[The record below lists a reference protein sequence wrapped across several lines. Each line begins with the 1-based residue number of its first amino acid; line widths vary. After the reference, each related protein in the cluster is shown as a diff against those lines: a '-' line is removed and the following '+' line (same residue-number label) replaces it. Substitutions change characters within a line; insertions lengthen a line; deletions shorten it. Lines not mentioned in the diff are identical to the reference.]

1 MLLPLFEPQPEK
13 CYLLTMPNSEPLSCF
28 LLNYASRDI
37 RNHFE
42 ITLYAVAENQ
52 SSVKILVDNFR
63 PMFFV
68 PRTTDPNLTIKAAE
82 RKVLPLKAMDKTEV
96 DCLYFST
103 YSSFLETKEQL
114 HKAGIILYESDINPV
129 ERFLMERFVAG
140 GFDASGIISNHNGT
154 IFLYNPQIRGTDV
167 NPSLLVLSFDIET
180 STETGQIYSIAC
192 SGKTDAVFIV
202 GKGEPAGPITFC
214 SHEKELIQCFFQHIS
229 DQNPDIL
236 IGWNVINFDLQ
247 KLFERCTLLNIP
259 FNLGKDSGSRIIPN
273 RSGTDLL
280 VRIPGRLVMD
290 VPTMLRANYITFEE
304 YSLNFVASAM
314 LNKTKL
320 IEKSGEE
327 KIAEINRLFKEDKPA
342 LAQYNLEDARLT
354 LEIFNKAG
362 ILPNAVERSKRSGLL
377 LDRTGGSVAAF
388 DHLYLPRLHR
398 LGFVAANATDIPPP
412 SSPLPG
418 GYVLEPVPG
427 IYDNVLVLDFR
438 SLYPSIILTFKID
451 PLGFHINSKTKIK
464 TPAGTCFSAET
475 SILPEIIKHLLE
487 ARAKAKRDKKP
498 YLSQAIKILMNS
510 FYGVLGAQGCRF
522 FSSEL
527 ATTITRTGQFILKE
541 TIKHI
546 HSTTPYQ
553 VIYGDTDSIFVL
565 LGPGKENEAT
575 GIGNTLSEQITT
587 WLARYLES
595 SFMVTSAL
603 NLEFETHFRHFL
615 MPSVRGG
622 TYGSKKHYCG
632 SILENDEMKLIFKG
646 MESAR
651 SDWTDLAKDFQ
662 NELIKRV
669 FSEQPVQDYVND
681 TVNKVKKGVFDNQ
694 LVYKKRLRKNLN
706 EYVNV
711 PPHAQAARLLK
722 SPAHIIRYYI
732 TTSGPQPLENLS
744 SPIDYDHYID
754 CQLKPVAD
762 SILEFS
768 GTSFDN
774 IISGQQN
781 LFG

>member
-1 MLLPLFEPQPEK
+1 MSD
-13 CYLLTMPNSEPLSCF
+13 SESLHCF
-28 LLNYASRDI
+28 LLNYTSRDI
-37 RNHFE
+37 GSHFE

-52 SSVKILVDNFR
+52 NSVKIIIDNFR

-68 PRTTDPNLTIKAAE
+68 PRTTVPNLTIKATE
-82 RKVLPLKAMDKTEV
+82 RKVLPLKAMDGTEV

-103 YSSFLETKEQL
+103 YSGFLETKEQL
-114 HKAGIILYESDINPV
+114 HKSGIIVYESDINPV

-140 GFDASGIISNHNGT
+140 GFEASGAVSNHNGT
-154 IFLYNPQIRGTDV
+154 LFLHNPHIRGTDV
-167 NPSLLVLSFDIET
+167 NISLKVLSFDIET
-180 STETGQIYSIAC
+180 NTETGQIYSIAC
-192 SGKTDAVFIV
+192 TGKTDAVFII
-202 GKGEPAGPITFC
+202 GKEESSEPITFC
-214 SHEKELIQCFFQHIS
+214 SNEKELIQRFFQHIS

-247 KLFERCTLLNIP
+247 KIFERCTFLNIP
-259 FNLGKDSGSRIIPN
+259 FNLGKDSGSRIVQN

-280 VRIPGRLVMD
+280 VRIPGRIVMD
-290 VPTMLRANYITFEE
+290 VPTMLRANYFTFEE

-314 LNKTKL
+314 LNETKL

-327 KIAEINRLFKEDKPA
+327 KIAEINRLFKEDKLA

-354 LEIFNKAG
+354 MEIFNKAG
-362 ILPNAVERSKRSGLL
+362 ILPNAIERSKRSGLL

-398 LGFVAANATDIPPP
+398 LGFVASNVEDIPAP
-412 SSPLPG
+412 SNPLPG

-451 PLGFHINSKTKIK
+451 PLGFKINSHKRIK
-464 TPAGTCFSAET
+464 TPDGTSFSSET
-475 SILPEIIKHLLE
+475 SILPEIIGQLLQ
-487 ARAKAKRDKKP
+487 ARAKAKKDKNP

-527 ATTITRTGQFILKE
+527 ATTITRTGQYILKE

-546 HSTTPYQ
+546 HSTTPYRI
-553 VIYGDTDSIFVL
+553 IYGDTDSLFVL
-565 LGPGKENEAT
+565 LGPGKENEAND
-575 GIGNTLSEQITT
+575 IGEKLSEQITN
-587 WLARYLES
+587 WLARYLKDT
-595 SFMVTSAL
+595 FGVTSAL

-615 MPSVRGG
+615 MPSIRGG

-632 SILENDEMKLIFKG
+632 SILENGEMKLIFKG

-651 SDWTDLAKDFQ
+651 SDWTDLAKNFQ
-662 NELIKRV
+662 NELIRRV
-669 FSEQPVQDYVND
+669 FCGLPVHDYIND
-681 TVNKVKKGVFDNQ
+681 TIFKVKKGIFDNQ
-694 LVYKKRLRKNLN
+694 LIYKKRLRKSLN
-706 EYVNV
+706 EYTVNI

-722 SPAHIIRYYI
+722 TPSNIIRYYI
-732 TTSGPQPLENLS
+732 TTNGPQPLENLS
-744 SPIDYDHYID
+744 SPIDYDHYI
-754 CQLKPVAD
+754 
-762 SILEFS
+762 
-768 GTSFDN
+768 
-774 IISGQQN
+774 
-781 LFG
+781 

>member
-1 MLLPLFEPQPEK
+1 MS
-13 CYLLTMPNSEPLSCF
+13 NSESLRCF
-28 LLNYASRDI
+28 LLNYTSRDI

-42 ITLYAVAENQ
+42 IVLYAVTEDRTP
-52 SSVKILVDNFR
+52 VKILIDNFR

-82 RKVLPLKAMDKTEV
+82 RKVLPLKAIDGTEV

-103 YSSFLETKEQL
+103 YSGFLETKDQL
-114 HKAGIILYESDINPV
+114 HKTGVILYESDINPV

-140 GFDASGIISNHNGT
+140 GFEASGSISNHDGT
-154 IFLYNPQIRGTDV
+154 LFLRNPVIRGTDV
-167 NPSLLVLSFDIET
+167 KPSLQVLSFDIET
-180 STETGQIYSIAC
+180 DTATGQIYSIAC
-192 SGKTDAVFIV
+192 SGKTDAVFII
-202 GKGEPAGPITFC
+202 GKEEAAEPVIFC
-214 SHEKELIQCFFQHIS
+214 SNEKELIQRFFRHVS

-247 KLFERCTLLNIP
+247 KILERCTHLNIP
-259 FNLGKDSGSRIIPN
+259 FDLGKDSGSRIIQN
-273 RSGTDLL
+273 RPGTDLL
-280 VRIPGRLVMD
+280 VRIPGRIVMD
-290 VPTMLRANYITFEE
+290 VPTMLRANYFTFEE
-304 YSLNFVASAM
+304 YSLNFVASEM
-314 LNKTKL
+314 LNRTKL

-327 KIAEINRLFKEDKPA
+327 KIAEINRLFNEDKPA

-362 ILPNAVERSKRSGLL
+362 ILPNAVERSKRSGHL

-388 DHLYLPRLHR
+388 DYLYLPRLHR
-398 LGFVAANATDIPPP
+398 LGIVAANAADIPAP
-412 SSPLPG
+412 SGPLPG

-427 IYDNVLVLDFR
+427 IYENVLVLDFR

-451 PLGFHINSKTKIK
+451 PLGFHIKSKDRIR
-464 TPAGTCFSAET
+464 TPAGTSFSNET
-475 SILPEIIKHLLE
+475 SILPEIIGQLLE
-487 ARAKAKRDKKP
+487 ARAKAKKDNNP

-527 ATTITRTGQFILKE
+527 ATTITRTGQYILKE
-541 TIKHI
+541 TINHI
-546 HSTTPYQ
+546 ESTTPYR
-553 VIYGDTDSIFVL
+553 VIYGDTDSLFVL
-565 LGPGKENEAT
+565 IGPGKENKAT
-575 GIGNTLSEQITT
+575 DIGETLSEQITS
-587 WLARYLES
+587 WLAVYLKS
-595 SFMVTSAL
+595 NFGVTSAL
-603 NLEFETHFRHFL
+603 HLEFETHFRHFL

-632 SILENDEMKLIFKG
+632 SILENGEMKLIFKG

-651 SDWTDLAKDFQ
+651 SDWTDLAKNFQ
-662 NELIKRV
+662 NELIRRV
-669 FSEQPVQDYVND
+669 FSGLPVHDYIND
-681 TVNKVKKGVFDNQ
+681 TVNRVKKGIFDNQ
-694 LVYKKRLRKNLN
+694 LIYKKRLRKNLD
-706 EYVNV
+706 EYTVNV

-722 SPAHIIRYYI
+722 TPSHIIRYYI

-754 CQLKPVAD
+754 CQLKPIAD
-762 SILEFS
+762 SILEFT

-774 IISGQQN
+774 IISGQLD
-781 LFG
+781 LFGLG

>member
-1 MLLPLFEPQPEK
+1 MSD
-13 CYLLTMPNSEPLSCF
+13 SESLRCF
-28 LLNYASRDI
+28 LLNYTSRDI
-37 RNHFE
+37 GNHFE

-52 SSVKILVDNFR
+52 TSVKILIDNFR

-68 PRTTDPNLTIKAAE
+68 PRTTVPNLTIKATE
-82 RKVLPLKAMDKTEV
+82 RKVLPLKAMDETEV

-103 YSSFLETKEQL
+103 YSGFLETKDQL
-114 HKAGIILYESDINPV
+114 HKSGIIVYESDINPV
-129 ERFLMERFVAG
+129 ERFLMERFVTG
-140 GFDASGIISNHNGT
+140 GFEATGTVSNHNGT
-154 IFLYNPQIRGTDV
+154 LFLHNPHIRGTDV
-167 NPSLLVLSFDIET
+167 NPSLQVLSFDIET
-180 STETGQIYSIAC
+180 NTETGQIYSIAC
-192 SGKTDAVFIV
+192 CGKTDAVFII
-202 GKGEPAGPITFC
+202 GKEDSTGPVTFC
-214 SHEKELIQCFFQHIS
+214 TNEKELIQRFFQHIS

-247 KLFERCTLLNIP
+247 KIFERCTHLNIP
-259 FNLGKDSGSRIIPN
+259 FNPGKDSGSRIIQN

-280 VRIPGRLVMD
+280 VRIPGRIVMD
-290 VPTMLRANYITFEE
+290 VPTMLRANYFTFEE

-327 KIAEINRLFKEDKPA
+327 KIAEINRLFKEDKQA

-354 LEIFNKAG
+354 IEIFNKAG
-362 ILPNAVERSKRSGLL
+362 ILPNAIERSKRSGLL

-398 LGFVAANATDIPPP
+398 LGFVAANAEDIPAP
-412 SSPLPG
+412 SNPLPG

-427 IYDNVLVLDFR
+427 IHDNVLVLDFR

-451 PLGFHINSKTKIK
+451 PLGFHIKLKDRIK
-464 TPAGTCFSAET
+464 TPAGTSFSNET
-475 SILPEIIKHLLE
+475 SILPEIIEQLLK
-487 ARAKAKRDKKP
+487 ARAKAKKDKNP

-527 ATTITRTGQFILKE
+527 ATTITRTGQYILKE

-546 HSTTPYQ
+546 HSTTPYRI
-553 VIYGDTDSIFVL
+553 IYGDTDSLFVL
-565 LGPGKENEAT
+565 LGPGKENEAND
-575 GIGNTLSEQITT
+575 IGKTLSEQITS
-587 WLARYLES
+587 WLAIYLEDT
-595 SFMVTSAL
+595 FGVTSAL

-632 SILENDEMKLIFKG
+632 SILENGEMKLIFKG

-662 NELIKRV
+662 NELIRRV
-669 FSEQPVQDYVND
+669 FCGLPVHDYIND
-681 TVNKVKKGVFDNQ
+681 TVSRVKKGIFDNQ
-694 LVYKKRLRKNLN
+694 LIYKKRLRKNLN
-706 EYVNV
+706 EYTVNV

-722 SPAHIIRYYI
+722 TPAHIVRYYI
-732 TTSGPQPLENLS
+732 TTNGPQPLESLS

-762 SILEFS
+762 SILEFA

-774 IISGQQN
+774 IISGQQD
-781 LFG
+781 LFGP

>member
-1 MLLPLFEPQPEK
+1 MS
-13 CYLLTMPNSEPLSCF
+13 NSESLRCF
-28 LLNYASRDI
+28 LLNYTSRDI

-42 ITLYAVAENQ
+42 IVLYAVTEDRTP
-52 SSVKILVDNFR
+52 VKIIINNFR

-82 RKVLPLKAMDKTEV
+82 RKVLPLKAIDGTEV

-103 YSSFLETKEQL
+103 YSGFLETKDQL
-114 HKAGIILYESDINPV
+114 HKTGVILYESDINPV

-140 GFDASGIISNHNGT
+140 GFEASGSISNHDGT
-154 IFLYNPQIRGTDV
+154 LFLCNPVIRGTDV
-167 NPSLLVLSFDIET
+167 KPSLQVLSFDIET
-180 STETGQIYSIAC
+180 DTATGQIYSIAC
-192 SGKTDAVFIV
+192 SGKTDAVFII
-202 GKGEPAGPITFC
+202 GKEEAAEPVIFC
-214 SHEKELIQCFFQHIS
+214 SNEKELIQRFFRHVS

-247 KLFERCTLLNIP
+247 KILERCTHFNIP
-259 FNLGKDSGSRIIPN
+259 FDLGKDSGSRIIQN
-273 RSGTDLL
+273 RPGTDLL
-280 VRIPGRLVMD
+280 VRIPGRIVMD
-290 VPTMLRANYITFEE
+290 VPTMLRANYFTFEE
-304 YSLNFVASAM
+304 YSLNFVASEM
-314 LNKTKL
+314 LNKTKM
-320 IEKSGEE
+320 IEKSGED
-327 KIAEINRLFKEDKPA
+327 KIAEINRLFKEDKLA

-362 ILPNAVERSKRSGLL
+362 ILPNAVERSKRSGHL

-398 LGFVAANATDIPPP
+398 LGIVAANAADVPAP
-412 SSPLPG
+412 SGPLPG

-427 IYDNVLVLDFR
+427 IYENVLVLDFR

-451 PLGFHINSKTKIK
+451 PLGFHIKSKDRIK
-464 TPAGTCFSAET
+464 TPAGTSFSNET
-475 SILPEIIKHLLE
+475 SILPEIIGQLLE
-487 ARAKAKRDKKP
+487 ARAKAKKDNNP

-527 ATTITRTGQFILKE
+527 ATTITRTGQYILKE
-541 TIKHI
+541 TINHI
-546 HSTTPYQ
+546 ESITPYR
-553 VIYGDTDSIFVL
+553 VIYGDTDSLFVL
-565 LGPGKENEAT
+565 LGPGKENKAID
-575 GIGNTLSEQITT
+575 IGETLSEQITS
-587 WLARYLES
+587 WLAVYLKS
-595 SFMVTSAL
+595 NFGVTSAL
-603 NLEFETHFRHFL
+603 HLEFETHFRHFL

-632 SILENDEMKLIFKG
+632 SILENGEMKLIFKG

-651 SDWTDLAKDFQ
+651 SDWTDLAKNFQ

-669 FSEQPVQDYVND
+669 FSGLPVHDYIND
-681 TVNKVKKGVFDNQ
+681 TVNRVKKGIFDNQ
-694 LVYKKRLRKNLN
+694 LIYKKRLRKNLD
-706 EYVNV
+706 EYTVNV

-722 SPAHIIRYYI
+722 TPSHIIRYYI

-754 CQLKPVAD
+754 CQLKPIAD
-762 SILEFS
+762 SILEFT
-768 GTSFDN
+768 GTCFDN
-774 IISGQQN
+774 IISGQLD
-781 LFG
+781 LFGLG

>member
-1 MLLPLFEPQPEK
+1 MSD
-13 CYLLTMPNSEPLSCF
+13 SESLRCF
-28 LLNYASRDI
+28 LLNYTSRDI
-37 RNHFE
+37 ANHFE
-42 ITLYAVAENQ
+42 ISLYAVAENQ
-52 SSVKILVDNFR
+52 TPVKILIDNFR

-68 PRTTDPNLTIKAAE
+68 PRTTVPNLTIKATE
-82 RKVLPLKAMDKTEV
+82 RKVLPLKAMDGTEV

-103 YSSFLETKEQL
+103 YSDFLQTKDLLQ
-114 HKAGIILYESDINPV
+114 KNGIILYESDINPV

-140 GFDASGIISNHNGT
+140 GFEASGTISSHNGT
-154 IFLYNPQIRGTDV
+154 FFLHNPHIRGTDV
-167 NPSLLVLSFDIET
+167 NPSLQVLSFDIET
-180 STETGQIYSIAC
+180 NTETGQIYSIAC
-192 SGKTDAVFIV
+192 CGKDEAVFII
-202 GKGEPAGPITFC
+202 GNEESTGPVTFC
-214 SHEKELIQCFFQHIS
+214 SNEKELIQRFFQHLN

-247 KLFERCTLLNIP
+247 KIFQRCTLLNIP
-259 FNLGKDSGSRIIPN
+259 FNPGKDFGSRIIQN
-273 RSGTDLL
+273 RTGTDLL
-280 VRIPGRLVMD
+280 VRIPGRIVMD
-290 VPTMLRANYITFEE
+290 VPTMLRANYFTFEE

-327 KIAEINRLFKEDKPA
+327 KIAEINRLFKEDKLA

-354 LEIFNKAG
+354 LEVFNKAG

-398 LGFVAANATDIPPP
+398 LGFVAANAADIPAPT
-412 SSPLPG
+412 SPLPG

-451 PLGFHINSKTKIK
+451 PLGFHVSSKNRIK
-464 TPAGTCFSAET
+464 TPAGTTFSSET
-475 SILPEIIKHLLE
+475 SILPGIIEQLLQ
-487 ARAKAKRDKKP
+487 ARAKAKKDKKH

-527 ATTITRTGQFILKE
+527 ATTITRTGQYILKE

-546 HSTTPYQ
+546 HSTTPYR
-553 VIYGDTDSIFVL
+553 VIYGDTDSLFIL
-565 LGPGKENEAT
+565 LGPGKENEAND
-575 GIGNTLSEQITT
+575 IGKTLSEQITT
-587 WLARYLES
+587 WLARYLEDT
-595 SFMVTSAL
+595 FGVTSAL
-603 NLEFETHFRHFL
+603 NLEFETHFHHFL

-632 SILENDEMKLIFKG
+632 SILENGEMKLVFKG
-646 MESAR
+646 MESVR

-662 NELIKRV
+662 NELIRRV
-669 FSEQPVQDYVND
+669 FCGLPVHDYVND
-681 TVNKVKKGVFDNQ
+681 TVNKVKKGIFDNQ
-694 LVYKKRLRKNLN
+694 LIYKKRLRKNLN
-706 EYVNV
+706 DYTVNV

-722 SPAHIIRYYI
+722 TPAHIIRYYI

-762 SILEFS
+762 SILEFV

-774 IISGQQN
+774 IISGQQD
-781 LFG
+781 LFGP

>member
-1 MLLPLFEPQPEK
+1 
-13 CYLLTMPNSEPLSCF
+13 MPNSESLRCF
-28 LLNYASRDI
+28 LLNYTSRDI

-42 ITLYAVAENQ
+42 ITLYAVAQNQ
-52 SSVKILVDNFR
+52 TPVKILIDNFR
-63 PMFFV
+63 PMFFI

-82 RKVLPLKAMDKTEV
+82 RKVLPLKAMDGTEV

-103 YSSFLETKEQL
+103 CSGFLNTKDHL
-114 HKAGIILYESDINPV
+114 HKTGIILYESDINPV

-140 GFDASGIISNHNGT
+140 GFEAAGSISNHDGT
-154 IFLYNPQIRGTDV
+154 LFLYNPHIRGTDV
-167 NPSLLVLSFDIET
+167 KPSLQVLSFDIET
-180 STETGQIYSIAC
+180 NAETGQIYSIAC
-192 SGKTDAVFIV
+192 SGKTDAVFII
-202 GKGEPAGPITFC
+202 GKDESIGTINFC
-214 SHEKELIQCFFQHIS
+214 SHEKELIQRFFQHIS

-247 KLFERCTLLNIP
+247 KIFQRCTFFKIP
-259 FNLGKDSGSRIIPN
+259 FNLGKDSGSRIIQN

-280 VRIPGRLVMD
+280 VRIPGRIVMD
-290 VPTMLRANYITFEE
+290 VPTMLRANYFTFEE

-314 LNKTKL
+314 LNKAKL

-327 KIAEINRLFKEDKPA
+327 KIAEINRLFREDKPA
-342 LAQYNLEDARLT
+342 LARYNLEDARLT

-398 LGFVAANATDIPPP
+398 LGFVAANATDIPAP

-418 GYVLEPVPG
+418 GYVLEPIPG

-451 PLGFHINSKTKIK
+451 PLGFNINSKTRIK
-464 TPAGTCFSAET
+464 TPAGTSFSNQT
-475 SILPEIIKHLLE
+475 SILPEIIEQLLQ
-487 ARAKAKRDKKP
+487 ARAKAKKDKNP

-546 HSTTPYQ
+546 HSTTSYR
-553 VIYGDTDSIFVL
+553 VIYGDTDSLFVL

-575 GIGNTLSEQITT
+575 DIGKTLSEQITT
-587 WLARYLES
+587 WLARYLDDT
-595 SFMVTSAL
+595 FGVKSAL
-603 NLEFETHFRHFL
+603 DLEFETHFRHFL

-632 SILENDEMKLIFKG
+632 SVLENGEMKLIFKG

-662 NELIKRV
+662 NELIRRV
-669 FSEQPVQDYVND
+669 FSGLPVHDYVND
-681 TVNKVKKGVFDNQ
+681 TVNEVKKGTFDNQ
-694 LVYKKRLRKNLN
+694 LIYKKRLRKRLN
-706 EYVNV
+706 EYTVNV

-722 SPAHIIRYYI
+722 TPAHIIRYYI
-732 TTSGPQPLENLS
+732 TTSGPQPLENLF
-744 SPIDYDHYID
+744 SPIDYNHYID

-762 SILEFS
+762 SILEFA

-774 IISGQQN
+774 IISGQQD
-781 LFG
+781 LFGSG

>member
-1 MLLPLFEPQPEK
+1 MSI
-13 CYLLTMPNSEPLSCF
+13 SESLRCF
-28 LLNYASRDI
+28 LLNYTSRDN
-37 RNHFE
+37 RDHFE
-42 ITLYAVAENQ
+42 ITLYAVSENRMP
-52 SSVKILVDNFR
+52 VKILIDNFR

-68 PRTTDPNLTIKAAE
+68 PRSTDPNLTIKAAE
-82 RKVLPLKAMDKTEV
+82 RKVLPLKTMNGTDV
-96 DCLYFST
+96 DCLYFKT
-103 YSSFLETKEQL
+103 YSGFQEARDQL
-114 HKAGIILYESDINPV
+114 QKTGVILYESDINPV

-140 GFDASGIISNHNGT
+140 GFEAAGSIINLDGT
-154 IFLYNPQIRGTDV
+154 LFLQNPHIRGTDV
-167 NPSLLVLSFDIET
+167 KPSLQVLSFDIET
-180 STETGQIYSIAC
+180 ITETGQICSIAC
-192 SGKTDAVFIV
+192 SGKTDAVFII
-202 GKGEPAGPITFC
+202 GKEESAGPVTFC
-214 SHEKELIQCFFQHIS
+214 SHEKELIHRFFQHIR

-247 KLFERCTLLNIP
+247 KIFQRCSFLEVP
-259 FNLGKDSGSRIIPN
+259 VNLGRDIGSRIIQN
-273 RSGTDLL
+273 RSGTDLIA
-280 VRIPGRLVMD
+280 RIPGRVVMD
-290 VPTMLRANYITFEE
+290 VPTMLRANYYTFEE
-304 YSLNFVASAM
+304 YSLNFVASEM

-327 KIAEINRLFKEDKPA
+327 KIAEINRLFKEDKLA
-342 LAQYNLEDARLT
+342 LARYNLEDARLT

-398 LGFVAANATDIPPP
+398 LGFVAANAADIPAP

-451 PLGFHINSKTKIK
+451 PLGLHIKSKDRINN
-464 TPAGTCFSAET
+464 PAGTSFSNET
-475 SILPEIIKHLLE
+475 SILPGIIQQLLE
-487 ARAKAKRDKKP
+487 ARAKAKKDNNP

-522 FSSEL
+522 FSTEL

-541 TIKHI
+541 TIRHI
-546 HSTTPYQ
+546 QQTTAYK
-553 VIYGDTDSIFVL
+553 VIYGDTDSLFVL

-575 GIGNTLSEQITT
+575 DIGEKLSTQITS
-587 WLARYLES
+587 WLAEYLKET
-595 SFMVTSAL
+595 FGVISAL
-603 NLEFETHFRHFL
+603 TLEFETHFRHFL

-622 TYGSKKHYCG
+622 AYGSKKHYCG
-632 SILENDEMKLIFKG
+632 SILDNDEMKLIFKG

-662 NELIKRV
+662 SELIKRV
-669 FSEQPVQDYVND
+669 FLGLPVHDYIND
-681 TVNKVKKGVFDNQ
+681 IVNKVKKGFFDDR
-694 LVYKKRLRKNLN
+694 LIYKKRLRKNLK
-706 EYVNV
+706 EYTVNV

-722 SPAHIIRYYI
+722 TPAHIIRYYI

-762 SILEFS
+762 SILEFV
-768 GTSFDN
+768 GTSFEN
-774 IISGQQN
+774 IISGQQD
-781 LFG
+781 LFNVR